1 MHRAVPALS
10 VLLIPFALAADN
22 HLLLQKPTLSRT
34 QIVFSYADDLWSV
47 PREGGHAT
55 RLTAGAGQSTDPVFS
70 PDGSWIAFSRQ
81 FDGNLDVFVMPAGG
95 GVARRL
101 TWHPGAD
108 HAIAW
113 TPDGKRILFK
123 SSRNVANDGDRFYTV
138 ALEGGF
144 PEEVPLPIAEEG
156 SYSADGSHLA

>member
-1 MHRAVPALS
+1 MRCALLALALFFMPALLS
-10 VLLIPFALAADN
+10 ADDT

-34 QIVFSYADDLWSV
+34 TIVFSFAGDLWSV
-47 PREGGHAT
+47 PREGGQAT
-55 RLTAGAGQSTDPVFS
+55 RLTAGTGLRTDPVFS
-70 PDGSWIAFSRQ
+70 PDGAWIAFTGEY
-81 FDGNLDVFVMPAGG
+81 DGNMDVYVMPAAG
-95 GVARRL
+95 GVAKRL

-108 HAIAW
+108 HAIGW

-156 SYSADGSHLA
+156 SYS